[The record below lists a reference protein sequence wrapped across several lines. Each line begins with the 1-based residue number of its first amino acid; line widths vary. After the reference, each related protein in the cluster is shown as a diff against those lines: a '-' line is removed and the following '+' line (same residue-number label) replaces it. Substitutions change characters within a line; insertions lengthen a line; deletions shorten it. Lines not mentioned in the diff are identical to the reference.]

1 MVQAEDNRRFTYV
14 LKDPGIYKIII
25 QQVDEAGNV
34 VYEISTYQTFSYSQE
49 YNMFP
54 TRLPLGQ
61 ELLELLAADGKGVVL
76 EDPVQVYESFAKT
89 LKRSYDPRIL
99 FLILVIVLVLLDIA
113 VRKFKFKWPHEL
125 VREYKQKKADQDS

>member
-1 MVQAEDNRRFTYV
+1 M
-14 LKDPGIYKIII
+14 
-25 QQVDEAGNV
+25 
-34 VYEISTYQTFSYSQE
+34 
-49 YNMFP
+49 
-54 TRLPLGQ
+54 
-61 ELLELLAADGKGVVL
+61 AADGKGIVL